1 VTRLFVVI
9 AVAAACK
16 RGEPTTD
23 ELLAGAQDQT
33 RRFFALA
40 EGGDCAAL
48 AELLP
53 RPETC
58 EGLVLQMRE
67 TKTHLTAI
75 EGAKL
80 DGRDRH
86 LVLVNVTAQAT
97 KHTHRWIIHAKWT
110 PGGWKVSL

>member
-1 VTRLFVVI
+1 MTRLLVVLLL
-9 AVAAACK
+9 VAACK

-23 ELLAGAQDQT
+23 ELLADAQDQT

-53 RPETC
+53 RPDTC

-67 TKTHLTAI
+67 TKTHLESI
-75 EGAKL
+75 EGAKI
-80 DGRDRH
+80 DGRDPH
-86 LVLVNVTAQAT
+86 LVLVNVKAQAT
-97 KHTHRWIIHAKWT
+97 KHTHRWIVHAKWT
-110 PGGWKVSL
+110 PDGWKVSL

>member
-1 VTRLFVVI
+1 ML
-9 AVAAACK
+9 ALAAACK
-16 RGEPTTD
+16 RGEPAAD
-23 ELLAGAQDQT
+23 ELIAEAKDQT

-40 EGGDCAAL
+40 EGGDCAEL

-53 RPETC
+53 RPATC

-67 TKTHLTAI
+67 TKTHLTSVD
-75 EGAKL
+75 GAKI

-97 KHTHRWIIHAKWT
+97 KHTHRWIVHAKWT
-110 PGGWKVSL
+110 PDGWKVSL